1 MKWIS
6 GLATAAALCGA
17 SPGGAEELK
26 KLPAELNP
34 SKAYV
39 VVELGSLDDTKIAGN
54 LMLARYDAERG
65 DVFGL
70 GKAKPAEG
78 EAPRPRREHA
88 AKGMVKDK
96 ARGTRLHLLEL
107 DPALYVV
114 EAANGTSFSLGSR
127 TFRAEAGTVVDLG
140 VMDVITD
147 WPEGEGPAKI
157 GVKDILKMGLL
168 GGFAGP
174 KQDPRP
180 VFVTVRERA
189 AGDMALPASLAKRV
203 SPVAWE
209 SRDSIFGNHLGGMIN
224 RFGGRA
230 ERVVRKAQ

>member
-1 MKWIS
+1 MKWVTCF
-6 GLATAAALCGA
+6 AAAALVAVA
-17 SPGGAEELK
+17 SPVAAEELK
-26 KLPAELNP
+26 KLPAQLDP
-34 SKAYV
+34 AKAYV

-54 LMLARYDAERG
+54 LVLARYDAERG

-70 GKAKPAEG
+70 GKAKPDAG
-78 EAPRPRREHA
+78 DAPKPQRESA
-88 AKGMVKDK
+88 VKGLVKDK
-96 ARGTRLHLLEL
+96 ARGARLHVIAL

-127 TFRAEAGTVVDLG
+127 TFRAEAGKVVDLG
-140 VMDVITD
+140 VMDVATD

-180 VFVTVRERA
+180 VFVTVRSRA
-189 AGDMALPASLAKRV
+189 AGDMALPPSLAAKAA
-203 SPVAWE
+203 PVAWE
-209 SRDSIFGNHLGGMIN
+209 SQSSIFGNHLGGLIN

-230 ERVVRKAQ
+230 ERVARPAE

>member
-1 MKWIS
+1 MDVGCRRRRAVWFV
-6 GLATAAALCGA
+6 
-17 SPGGAEELK
+17 GGAEELK
-26 KLPAELNP
+26 KLPSQLNP

-39 VVELGSLDDTKIAGN
+39 VVELGSLDETRIAGN
-54 LMLARYDAERG
+54 IVLARYDDAERG
-65 DVFGL
+65 DVAGL
-70 GKAKPAEG
+70 GKAKPAG
-78 EAPRPRREHA
+78 AAPQPQREHA

-96 ARGTRLHLLEL
+96 ARGSRLHLLEL

-127 TFRAEAGTVVDLG
+127 TFRAEAGMVVDLG
-140 VMDVITD
+140 VMDVATD
-147 WPEGEGPAKI
+147 WPEGEGPAKM

-168 GGFAGP
+168 GGLAGP
-174 KQDPRP
+174 KKDPRP

-189 AGDMALPASLAKRV
+189 AGDMALPPSLAQRV

-230 ERVVRKAQ
+230 ERIVRKAQ